1 MREILF
7 RGKPFGIYE
16 WAEGDLQHTPTG
28 TVAISAGTNF
38 WIVDPE
44 TVGQYT
50 GLTDRNGRK
59 IFEGDIVTI
68 PYSKRPGLPAEVH
81 YSHVDAGFYIR
92 RYGYTG
98 ISLEDS
104 RRWCEVIGNVFD
116 NPELISG

>member
-7 RGKPFGIYE
+7 RGKQIDIGE
-16 WAEGDLQHTPTG
+16 WVEGDLQHAPSG
-28 TVAISAGTNF
+28 AMAISACNDF
-38 WIVDPE
+38 SMVDPE

-59 IFEGDIVTI
+59 IFEGDIVMI
-68 PYSKRPGLPAEVH
+68 PYSKKPGLPAEVH

-92 RYGYTG
+92 RHGYTG

-104 RRWCEVIGNVFD
+104 RRWCEVIGNIFD
-116 NPELISG
+116 NPELISS